1 MAFEQE
7 AAYALASWER
17 FDAAISDELMLA
29 ITSAFVL
36 VAVADGDLAQSE
48 IERFTALLREQ
59 ADVLAPLDIDRVDR
73 LFRDLGGALLS
84 EPVTGGKRALACIS
98 AVEGNPVHCELVRAA
113 AEIALAA
120 DNRELAA
127 EREVLGEICDA
138 LGIPSR

>member
-1 MAFEQE
+1 MAFEEE

-17 FDAAISDELMLA
+17 FDAAITNELAHA

-36 VAVADGDLAQSE
+36 VAVADGDLAASE
-48 IERFTALLREQ
+48 IERFTALLRER
-59 ADVLAPLDIDRVDR
+59 ADVFAPLDIDRVER

-84 EPVTGGKRALACIS
+84 EPTTGHQRALACIS
-98 AVEGNPVHCELVRAA
+98 AVKGNPVHCELVRAA

-138 LGIPSR
+138 MGIPQR

>member
-1 MAFEQE
+1 MAFQEE

-17 FDAAISDELMLA
+17 FDAAISDELLLA

-36 VAVADGDLAQSE
+36 VAVADGDLARSE
-48 IERFTALLREQ
+48 IDRFTALLR
-59 ADVLAPLDIDRVDR
+59 AHAKALAPLDIDRVDH

-84 EPVTGGKRALACIS
+84 EPTTGRQRALACIS
-98 AVEGNPVHCELVRAA
+98 TVEGNAVHCELVRSA

-127 EREVLGEICDA
+127 EHEVLGAICDA
-138 LGIPSR
+138 MGIAQR